1 MLFYILSNR
10 APSLSSV
17 VQFTRRRRISWSR
30 PGTIRIAKL
39 ASAADDRLND
49 VIGVKV
55 VSLAKQIQQQQQVQ
69 QNTATSHTCLE
80 QYYSAL
86 IPITSI

>member
-1 MLFYILSNR
+1 ML
-10 APSLSSV
+10 V
-17 VQFTRRRRISWSR
+17 VMATGTLRNKGRLI